1 MRIGDAEY
9 TKLVDKLMGHKHTQ
23 LTESECESEVKEIV
37 GGAVSSFA
45 ESDVQD
51 RTVNEVQPIPPY
63 VNSIMN
69 KQQSAIIPRKRGRP
83 KGSRN
88 RPKSGS

>member
-1 MRIGDAEY
+1 
-9 TKLVDKLMGHKHTQ
+9 MGHTHKQ
-23 LTESECESEVKEIV
+23 LTEAELIAEIQAIQ
-37 GGAVSSFA
+37 GGAKSSFA
-45 ESDVQD
+45 ESEVQD
-51 RTVNEVQPIPPY
+51 KTANEVHPIPPY

-88 RPKSGS
+88 RPKGS